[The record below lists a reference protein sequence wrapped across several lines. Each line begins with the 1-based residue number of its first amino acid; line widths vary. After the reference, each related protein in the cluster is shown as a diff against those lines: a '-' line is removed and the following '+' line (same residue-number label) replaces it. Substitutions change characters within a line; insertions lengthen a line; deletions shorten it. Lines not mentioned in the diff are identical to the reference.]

1 MRYWKIKNW
10 WSGYRKIRNHA
21 VYVKKIIDRNLKRK
35 KVDNII
41 WENSDY
47 IYIYGFK
54 VLPQIYYIY
63 IMIIFYNGYN

>member
-47 IYIYGFK
+47 IYIYMDSK
-54 VLPQIYYIY
+54 YYHKYIIY
-63 IMIIFYNGYN
+63 I